1 MKNIAISILLLMFG
15 LSHVAA
21 QMKPFS
27 PCENLKVFDMTSSP
41 DLGIVIYSSDAETVW
56 NALRLANYAQEKGD
70 TVVIFVV
77 GKGVDVYM
85 HDTSAFNIKELSIQF
100 LTGGGNIYTCATCAQ
115 LRGTDEVQFCTITSI
130 ADLYAIVK
138 RSKKIISF

>member
-1 MKNIAISILLLMFG
+1 MLFVQGN
-15 LSHVAA
+15 VAA
-21 QMKPFS
+21 QIKLFS
-27 PCENLKVFDMTSSP
+27 PCENLKAFDMSSSP
-41 DLGIVIYSSDAETVW
+41 DLGIVIYSSDSETVW

-77 GKGVDVYM
+77 GKGMDVYM

-100 LTGGGNIYTCATCAQ
+100 LTGGGSIYTCATCAK
-115 LRGTDEVQFCTITSI
+115 LRGTDDVQFCTITSM